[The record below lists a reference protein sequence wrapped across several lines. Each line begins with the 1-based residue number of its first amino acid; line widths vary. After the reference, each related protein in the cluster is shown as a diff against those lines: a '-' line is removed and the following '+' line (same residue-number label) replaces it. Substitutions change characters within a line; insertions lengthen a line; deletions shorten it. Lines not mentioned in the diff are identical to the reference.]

1 MKKLI
6 YLFLTVL
13 IVACSSDDSNNDG
26 DNNND
31 VNQNLVGTWVADFV
45 DPENNEVYGNTTL
58 ILNVDNTGSVLS
70 VFTLEDGENEVYST
84 TITWS
89 STTTTIT
96 FVYDDGEDDDVLTYN
111 FITDDQL
118 SLTDTEDGFNIILDR
133 VN

>member
-13 IVACSSDDSNNDG
+13 IIACSSEDSNNDG
-26 DNNND
+26 NNNND

-58 ILNVDNTGSVLS
+58 TLNIDNTGSVLS
-70 VFTLEDGENEVYST
+70 VFTLEDGFEVYST

-96 FVYDDGEDDDVLTYN
+96 FVYDDGEEDDILTYN

>member
-13 IVACSSDDSNNDG
+13 IVGCSSDDSNNDG

-31 VNQNLVGTWVADFV
+31 ISQNLVGTWVADFV

-58 ILNVDNTGSVLS
+58 TLNVDNTGSVLS
-70 VFTLEDGENEVYST
+70 VYTFDDENEVYSA

-96 FVYDDGEDDDVLTYN
+96 FVYDDGQEDDVLTYY

-118 SLTDTEDGFNIILDR
+118 SLTDTEDGFEVILDR
-133 VN
+133 VD

>member
-1 MKKLI
+1 MKKLL

-13 IVACSSDDSNNDG
+13 IVGCSGDDSNNDG

-31 VNQNLVGTWVADFV
+31 ISQNLVGTWVADFV

-58 ILNVDNTGSVLS
+58 TLNVDNTGSVLS
-70 VFTLEDGENEVYST
+70 VFTYDGENEVYSA

-96 FVYDDGEDDDVLTYN
+96 FVYDDGQEDDVLTYY

-118 SLTDTEDGFNIILDR
+118 SLTDTEDGFEVILDR
-133 VN
+133 VD

>member
-13 IVACSSDDSNNDG
+13 IVGCSSSDDDNNNDG
-26 DNNND
+26 DND
-31 VNQNLVGTWVADFV
+31 INQNLVGTWVADFV

-58 ILNVDNTGSVLS
+58 TLNVDNTGSVLS
-70 VFTLEDGENEVYST
+70 VFTYDGENEVYSA

-96 FVYDDGEDDDVLTYN
+96 FVYDDGQEDDVLTYY

-118 SLTDTEDGFNIILDR
+118 SLTDTEDGFEVILDR
-133 VN
+133 VD